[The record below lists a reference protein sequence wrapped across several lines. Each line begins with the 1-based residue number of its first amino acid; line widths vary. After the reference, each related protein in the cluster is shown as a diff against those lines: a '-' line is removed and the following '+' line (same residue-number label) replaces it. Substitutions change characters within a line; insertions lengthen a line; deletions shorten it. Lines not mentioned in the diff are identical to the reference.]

1 MFLFTVENINN
12 ISSLVYTNDGM
23 GEKSEKKIEYSKTQ
37 GLLSNFNYDKFKLN
51 SFPKNT
57 SMQTLEELNRLK
69 DLPQDDEFA
78 KKYDNIESVFKEVCE
93 EHNLKYPSKLVDELL
108 KSSAGIILDLKFIHN
123 RPRPQ
128 QLAKEYGMKIGGLS
142 MESMNTPSF
151 PSGHSTQGFL
161 VGKVLQTKLPITT
174 DAFLEAGRKI
184 SYSRNIAR
192 AHYPSDSRMGEN
204 LGTSMY
210 EYLKHKL

>member
-1 MFLFTVENINN
+1 MFLFTAENINN
-12 ISSLVYTNDGM
+12 ISSIVYTNDGID
-23 GEKSEKKIEYSKTQ
+23 EKKQKEIEYSKTL

-69 DLPQDDEFA
+69 DLPQDTAFA
-78 KKYDNIESVFKEVCE
+78 KKYDNIESVFKEVCKS
-93 EHNLKYPSKLVDELL
+93 NNIKYPEELVIELL

-128 QLAKEYGMKIGGLS
+128 QLAKEYGIQLGGLG

-161 VGKVLQTKLPITT
+161 IGKVLQTKLPITT
-174 DAFLEAGRKI
+174 DAFLEAGKKI

-192 AHYPSDSRMGEN
+192 AHYPSDSQIGET
-204 LGTSMY
+204 LGTLMY